1 MKKNYL
7 KDVFKYLSL
16 ILISYTCVYDKLG
29 TKKGFSDTA
38 DDHLTY
44 FKQLNNSEE
53 AFR

>member
-1 MKKNYL
+1 M
-7 KDVFKYLSL
+7 SL
-16 ILISYTCVYDKLG
+16 NICLLFLFHTCVYDKLG

-44 FKQLNNSEE
+44 FKRLNNSEE